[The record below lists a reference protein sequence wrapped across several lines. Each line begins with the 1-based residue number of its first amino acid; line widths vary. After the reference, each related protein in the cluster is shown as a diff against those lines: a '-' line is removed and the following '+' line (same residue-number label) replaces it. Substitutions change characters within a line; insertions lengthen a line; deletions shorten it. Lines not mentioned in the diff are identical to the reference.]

1 MNRIAR
7 YHRNHDMLA
16 ATIAAAGTLACLA
29 FDVYVIAAWLAL

>member
-16 ATIAAAGTLACLA
+16 AAIAAAGTIACLA
-29 FDVYVIAAWLAL
+29 FDVYVVAAWLAL

>member
-16 ATIAAAGTLACLA
+16 AAIAAVGTIACLA